1 MKNKI
6 NQFLEEN
13 LIIIL
18 CAGLI
23 LVIIISLPLLVGRR
37 EEGKAQTLPA
47 QGEQLALSPSPVL
60 LPPPLSF
67 SLHENYS
74 LKSNTSFSL
83 EVVPQK
89 EISALIYR
97 LEILFDPQV
106 LEAEEVLAGSFFKD
120 PQILRNK
127 IDNQEGRIDFSISI
141 SPEEKIASGEPKSKA
156 PLLTI
161 IFRVKSL
168 AAEEELFSTT
178 ISFGEKT
185 ILINE
190 EKEFS
195 NLNRE
200 LEPIVITAGNTPK

>member
-106 LEAEEVLAGSFFKD
+106 LEAEEVLAGSFFKY
-120 PQILRNK
+120 PQILKNK